1 MEGQTMLRALS
12 LVILM
17 ISAGPSLAVDSTD
30 GTTVA
35 QQQQQT
41 APQSTP
47 RRGCEKN
54 QEGIS

>member
-1 MEGQTMLRALS
+1 MLRALS